1 MGRDKYEIKTLKNL
15 YNISSHMLT
24 YQNIILSLIFSKS
37 YFKYLKIWGL
47 FFLKMNICWDQWL
60 VAWLVCFK

>member
-1 MGRDKYEIKTLKNL
+1 MARKVKDRRRKKTKKCEMGRDKYEIKTLKNL

-37 YFKYLKIWGL
+37 YFKYLKI
-47 FFLKMNICWDQWL
+47 
-60 VAWLVCFK
+60 